1 MQIKNVNTLI
11 DLALREDIGSGDIT
25 SEAIV
30 SERMRGRAMLRAK
43 QDLVVAGLEVAKEV
57 FLACD
62 EDIHFAPEVRDG
74 QRVQAGTVLANV
86 IGNLRQ
92 LLVAERTALNFLQHL
107 CGVATHTHRYVQAIE
122 GTNAKILDTRK
133 TLPAYRELEKYAV
146 SMGDGEN
153 HRHGLFDRYLIKGN
167 HVDIAGDI
175 ESAIMRAQAH
185 QGNGILIEVECK
197 TLADVKTAFE
207 AGVDIIMLDNMS
219 VAKVKEAATLIQGR
233 VKLEVSGNITLDTVK
248 EYAATGVDY
257 ISVGAITH
265 SVPAADIHMVI
276 SKDETAF

>member
-185 QGNGILIEVECK
+185 QENGILIEVECK

>member
-1 MQIKNVNTLI
+1 MKNVNTLI

-185 QGNGILIEVECK
+185 QENGILIEVECK

>member
-185 QGNGILIEVECK
+185 QENGILIEVECK

-233 VKLEVSGNITLDTVK
+233 VKLEV
-248 EYAATGVDY
+248 
-257 ISVGAITH
+257 
-265 SVPAADIHMVI
+265 
-276 SKDETAF
+276 